1 MLEII
6 QEPLPGAPGVTELPE
21 PVAAGAHAAEAP
33 APPEL
38 SRKGVIIN
46 YPMFRFWH
54 KEAVAEGQRQQPL
67 NVYIHMPYC
76 IQRCAYCYF
85 KTTTLKENRL
95 ADIDQY
101 VRSVCAEMALGS
113 RHFALGQ
120 RPVETV
126 YFGGGTPTL
135 MSEENIDLLFAA
147 LRENFTLADPQIT
160 FEGEPVTLTERK
172 AALLARHKV
181 NRISLGIQSFKEE
194 IVFQTGR
201 RDTEEQ
207 TFRAIELA
215 KATGA
220 EVNVDLISG
229 LAGETLDT
237 WAYSVRR
244 AIEADVHNIT
254 IYKLE
259 LYANT
264 PYYTAEKHQ
273 EIALPDETREL
284 AFIEYAVAELKRHNY
299 LPVNTFTFTK
309 GGAHDQLN
317 TRKRWQ
323 GADSYA
329 CGVSAYGS
337 LGDWQ
342 FQNTNEIPAYT
353 AAIARNELP
362 TVRAY
367 RNTSFDRIVREAVMG
382 IKLVAIDHHHFRDKH
397 GLDLLQ
403 VCAAD
408 LARLA
413 SDGFLVVDEREI
425 RLTDRGIIYGDY
437 VSRVLESSLKK
448 LTGGHAASRT
458 RVHR

>member
-6 QEPLPGAPGVTELPE
+6 QDQPPPEGTQAAPGS
-21 PVAAGAHAAEAP
+21 AE
-33 APPEL
+33 PEL

-54 KEAVAEGQRQQPL
+54 KDAVEEGLRPQPL
-67 NVYIHMPYC
+67 NLYIHMPYC

-95 ADIDQY
+95 ADIDLY
-101 VRSVCAEMALGS
+101 VRSVCAELALGS
-113 RHFALGQ
+113 RAFGLKN
-120 RPVETV
+120 RPVETI

-135 MSEENIDLLFAA
+135 MSEDSIDRLFAA
-147 LRENFTLADPQIT
+147 INENFTLADPQIT

-172 AALLARHKV
+172 AAMLARHKV

-207 TFRAIELA
+207 AFRAIELA
-215 KATGA
+215 KSTGA

-264 PYYTAEKHQ
+264 PYYSADKHN
-273 EIALPDETREL
+273 EIALPDEEQEL
-284 AFIEYAVAELKRHNY
+284 EFIEYAIAELKRHDY
-299 LPVNTFTFTK
+299 HAVNTFTFTK

-317 TRKRWQ
+317 TRKRWL
-323 GADSYA
+323 GNDSYA

-337 LGDWQ
+337 LGSWQ
-342 FQNTNEIPAYT
+342 YQNTNDIQAYT
-353 AAIARNELP
+353 DAIARDELP
-362 TVRAY
+362 AFRAY
-367 RNTSFDRIVREAVMG
+367 NCTSFDLMVRDVVMG
-382 IKLVAIDHHHFRDKH
+382 IKLVALDHLRFRDKH
-397 GLDLLQ
+397 GLDLLHA
-403 VCAAD
+403 CAGE
-408 LARLA
+408 LSRLA
-413 SDGFLVVDEREI
+413 GEGFVTVDERQI

-437 VSRVLESSLKK
+437 VSRVLESALKK
-448 LTGGHAASRT
+448 LAGSRSGNRT
-458 RVHR
+458 RVRF